1 MIIRLNTIL
10 SSTSY
15 RHTKFLGL
23 LFPILQLCFWY
34 IPASYAQENDTLY
47 RYIDVTGNAE
57 LEVLPDQIILAITIE
72 EYLKEDLD
80 QNTQYRNY
88 HKKVDIA
95 ILEQNLITD
104 LKKLCIGRERISQRQ
119 SPGQWRNMQYGEDAM
134 QSRVYYINIQNMNE
148 RDRIFT
154 TLHTAGITSIS
165 TKELKSNNLAE
176 YNKQVMV
183 EALKDAQN
191 KADLLLRSIGAKTGP
206 VISISEIED
215 TRNTADNR
223 SNEDKHTGMYLFTQT
238 EEKRAINLRFALR
251 VRFRIQ

>member
-1 MIIRLNTIL
+1 MNTIL
-10 SSTSY
+10 SYTNC
-15 RHTKFLGL
+15 RHTKYIRLIF
-23 LFPILQLCFWY
+23 FILQFCFWDL
-34 IPASYAQENDTLY
+34 PASYAQENDTLY

-57 LEVLPDQIILAITIE
+57 LEVVPDQIVLAITIE

-95 ILEQNLITD
+95 ILEQNLIAD
-104 LKKLCIGRERISQRQ
+104 LKKLGIGRDRISQRQ

-134 QSRVYYINIQNMNE
+134 QSRIYSINIQNMNE

-176 YNKQVMV
+176 YRKQVMA

-206 VISISEIED
+206 VISITEIED
-215 TRNTADNR
+215 TRNTADIR
-223 SNEDKHTGMYLFTQT
+223 SNEDKQTGMYLFTQT

>member
-1 MIIRLNTIL
+1 MNTIL
-10 SSTSY
+10 SYTSY
-15 RHTKFLGL
+15 RYTKFLGL
-23 LFPILQLCFWY
+23 LFAILQLCFWD
-34 IPASYAQENDTLY
+34 IKASYAQESDTLY

-57 LEVLPDQIILAITIE
+57 LEVVPDQIILAITIE

-80 QNTQYRNY
+80 QNTQYRDY

-95 ILEQNLITD
+95 LLEQNLISD
-104 LKKLCIGRERISQRQ
+104 LKKLGIGRDRISQRQ

-183 EALKDAQN
+183 EALKDAQS
-191 KADLLLRSIGAKTGP
+191 KADLLLRSIGANTGP
-206 VISISEIED
+206 VISITEIED
-215 TRNTADNR
+215 NRNAADIR

-238 EEKRAINLRFALR
+238 EEKRVIDLRYALR